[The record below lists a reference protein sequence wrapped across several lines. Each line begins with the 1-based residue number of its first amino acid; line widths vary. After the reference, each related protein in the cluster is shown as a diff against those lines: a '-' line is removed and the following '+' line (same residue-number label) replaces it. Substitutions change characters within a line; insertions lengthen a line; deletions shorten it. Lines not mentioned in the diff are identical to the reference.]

1 MAGNGICCP
10 KPLVEQ
16 QIAASHAALAH
27 DLLRLQ
33 ARSLP
38 AAGASRPTVLQ
49 ISPILSPASSGA
61 CPHPLPRSSG
71 SPSLLQ
77 VTAPAQ
83 GSQSQFRGHS
93 PTLRFTVPAHAA
105 ACSIREGFFFPMHKW
120 LDASWGCWQVSCG
133 SRDGSTTAAPHSSS
147 AEDTPRRG
155 AVGLTDSAVMTDFIK
170 LVAGESKETR
180 AELGHQ
186 MS

>member
-1 MAGNGICCP
+1 MAFCCP

-27 DLLRLQ
+27 GLLRLQ

-93 PTLRFTVPAHAA
+93 PALRFTVPAHAA
-105 ACSIREGFFFPMHKW
+105 ACSIREGFFSPCT
-120 LDASWGCWQVSCG
+120 S
-133 SRDGSTTAAPHSSS
+133 
-147 AEDTPRRG
+147 
-155 AVGLTDSAVMTDFIK
+155 GLTLPGAAGRFPVGAGM
-170 LVAGESKETR
+170 VAPQLPLTAPLLRTHPGGELWVSQTVQ
-180 AELGHQ
+180 L
-186 MS
+186 